1 MQIWEKSTSKRC
13 KGNKKGV
20 WWKRAGMCCVPALNQ
35 SMFQKESQ
43 HLLLNE
49 KESMEH
55 GLWQEGG
62 HCFVVVVVGGGEV
75 SFLKVLSAQVMVT
88 VIK

>member
-1 MQIWEKSTSKRC
+1 
-13 KGNKKGV
+13 
-20 WWKRAGMCCVPALNQ
+20 MCCVPALNQ